1 MKQNILISI
10 TLMLLVGIIACSDTP
25 YTGSMLTPADVDKY
39 ISYSG
44 TGEICLENDGVS
56 KCLNLAQGNRRLAI
70 RIHPQ
75 RIVHTFYYE
84 DTVILRAERQSSN
97 ALSGGGGANN
107 GDRTQTDDDTD
118 GESNRNGNADGDTDD
133 DGDTVGHHGNGNTD
147 DDNGDG
153 NVGPPGPGPDDDDPT
168 DNDPNGSGNTDDD
181 DDRNGNT
188 DDDDNGNVE
197 PPGSGPDDP
206 TDNNEIPDELKTHH
220 APNGWIIRLYYQGS
234 IPANAEASLEGSG
247 FVVTVFDEN
256 GNDITDTIT
265 DEAFIGG
272 EDGNGFQFFVPTTG
286 ERITIRVEGLVAE
299 HVAIFIVNA
308 QGEIV
313 STEGTH
319 TYQINPL

>member
-1 MKQNILISI
+1 MRRNILISI

-44 TGEICLENDGVS
+44 AGKICLENDGVS
-56 KCLNLAQGNRRLAI
+56 RCLNFTQGNKRAT
-70 RIHPQ
+70 IHIYPQ

-84 DTVILRAERQSSN
+84 GNIILRAERQGSN
-97 ALSGGGGANN
+97 VLSGGGVDGLGGGANN

-118 GESNRNGNADGDTDD
+118 GGSTQNGNTDD
-133 DGDTVGHHGNGNTD
+133 DGDTVGHHGNGD
-147 DDNGDG
+147 
-153 NVGPPGPGPDDDDPT
+153 
-168 DNDPNGSGNTDDD
+168 TDDD
-181 DDRNGNT
+181 DGD
-188 DDDDNGNVE
+188 GNVE
-197 PPGSGPDDP
+197 PPSQGPNNPNGNGDTDDDDRDGNVEPPSRVPSDP
-206 TDNNEIPDELKTHH
+206 THDNEVPDELKTHH
-220 APNGWIIRLYYQGS
+220 APNGWIIRLYYQDR
-234 IPANAEASLEGSG
+234 IPANAEVSLEGSG

-256 GNDITDTIT
+256 NNDITDTIE

-272 EDGNGFQFFVPTTG
+272 EDGDGFQFFVPTTG
-286 ERITIRVEGLVAE
+286 EQITIRVKGLVAD
-299 HVAIFIVNA
+299 HVAIFVVNA

>member
-1 MKQNILISI
+1 
-10 TLMLLVGIIACSDTP
+10 MLLVGIIACSDTP
-25 YTGSMLTPADVDKY
+25 YTSYMLTPADVDKY

-56 KCLNLAQGNRRLAI
+56 RCLNFTQGNRRAT
-70 RIHPQ
+70 IHIYPQ

-84 DTVILRAERQSSN
+84 DNLILSAERQGSN
-97 ALSGGGGANN
+97 GLSGGG
-107 GDRTQTDDDTD
+107 
-118 GESNRNGNADGDTDD
+118 SDGDTDGD
-133 DGDTVGHHGNGNTD
+133 GGSNQNGNTDGDNGDDDGNGNTD
-147 DDNGDG
+147 GDNGGDDGNGNTDGDDGNG
-153 NVGPPGPGPDDDDPT
+153 NVGPPSPVPSDPT
-168 DNDPNGSGNTDDD
+168 N
-181 DDRNGNT
+181 
-188 DDDDNGNVE
+188 
-197 PPGSGPDDP
+197 
-206 TDNNEIPDELKTHH
+206 NNEIPDELKTHH
-220 APNGWIIRLYYQGS
+220 APNGWIIRLYYEDS
-234 IPANAEASLEGSG
+234 IPANAKASLEGSG

-256 GNDITDTIT
+256 NNDITDTIR

-286 ERITIRVEGLVAE
+286 EQITIRVEGLVAD